1 VINFR
6 RRSHP
11 QRFAIF
17 IANVNPR
24 LHNGSKLQ
32 AHRQQQHSRYLFV
45 DFPTENRRLIML
57 TVDDSGKTAIG
68 LEFQHALRITRR
80 KNSGTTQKRYLQF

>member
-1 VINFR
+1 M
-6 RRSHP
+6 
-11 QRFAIF
+11 
-17 IANVNPR
+17 
-24 LHNGSKLQ
+24 
-32 AHRQQQHSRYLFV
+32 FV
-45 DFPTENRRLIML
+45 DFPTENRRVIML